1 LVQSVHRELSN
12 LQEKIAWVGLFRPGS
27 VSC

>member
-12 LQEKIAWVGLFRPGS
+12 LQEKTVWVGLFRPGS